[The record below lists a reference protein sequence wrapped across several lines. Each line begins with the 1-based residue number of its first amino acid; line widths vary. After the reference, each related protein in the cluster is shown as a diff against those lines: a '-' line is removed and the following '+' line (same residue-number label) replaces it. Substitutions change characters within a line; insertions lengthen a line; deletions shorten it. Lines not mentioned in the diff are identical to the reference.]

1 MKENKIVYNLDHND
15 YSELAIQNWKDRGYQ
30 YYYGDFS
37 YLTKF
42 PKKNN
47 VKILIVRL
55 SLYIDKKVLDL
66 VPNVKYILSATT
78 GSNHINSDEI
88 SSRNIKLISL
98 RGEESF
104 LKSICSTAEFTWGLL
119 LNMFRNITSSSNDVK
134 EGNWNRE
141 NFKGFDLSGKN
152 IGIVGLGRIGNMV
165 SKYALSFGMVVRYC
179 DPNVQHDFLESCSL
193 YDLAKKSDILTIHIH
208 SDLSNIKLIDSKII
222 DLMPKG
228 SYLVNTSRGEVW
240 DEQSVYKNIV
250 NDKLAGV
257 ATDVIY
263 EEQKNLEKSI
273 LWKNKNH
280 PKILITPH
288 LGGASYDAMW
298 RCELK
303 IQEKFFQN
311 VNMR

>member
-1 MKENKIVYNLDHND
+1 MWFYPLLKEFD
-15 YSELAIQNWKDRGYQ
+15 
-30 YYYGDFS
+30 
-37 YLTKF
+37 
-42 PKKNN
+42 
-47 VKILIVRL
+47 
-55 SLYIDKKVLDL
+55 
-66 VPNVKYILSATT
+66 
-78 GSNHINSDEI
+78 
-88 SSRNIKLISL
+88 
-98 RGEESF
+98 
-104 LKSICSTAEFTWGLL
+104 
-119 LNMFRNITSSSNDVK
+119 TSSSSSTKIQVAD
-134 EGNWNRE
+134 GN
-141 NFKGFDLSGKN
+141 KPDT
-152 IGIVGLGRIGNMV
+152 I
-165 SKYALSFGMVVRYC
+165 
-179 DPNVQHDFLESCSL
+179 LEAPDHL
-193 YDLAKKSDILTIHIH
+193 LIH